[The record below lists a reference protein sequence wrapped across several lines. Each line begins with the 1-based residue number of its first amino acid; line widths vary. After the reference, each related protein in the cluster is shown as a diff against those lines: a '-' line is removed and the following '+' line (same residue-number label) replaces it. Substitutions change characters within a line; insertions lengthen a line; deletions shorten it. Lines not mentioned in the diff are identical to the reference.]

1 MKTKRVKTDTFCV
14 FNCKYSV
21 IIWLSSFFE
30 CRTFLFMNFFSK
42 IHHLPTTWTNHP
54 VVFLLFS
61 FENKLQSWQ
70 STLKVNDIS
79 TSIFFSN
86 AIKYMI
92 NLICFLLLESL
103 LFYIFHL
110 KITNINT
117 CYQWARHT
125 YPRTGV
131 PYQDIHKSLGQ
142 FHTCL
147 LCILLIHFCL
157 FQYLRVSI
165 LSFLCINQEDQRS
178 HIIESRWCNGVFL
191 HFVYKKNLCSLANE
205 QNKITGK

>member
-1 MKTKRVKTDTFCV
+1 
-14 FNCKYSV
+14 
-21 IIWLSSFFE
+21 
-30 CRTFLFMNFFSK
+30 
-42 IHHLPTTWTNHP
+42 
-54 VVFLLFS
+54 
-61 FENKLQSWQ
+61 
-70 STLKVNDIS
+70 
-79 TSIFFSN
+79 
-86 AIKYMI
+86 MI

-110 KITNINT
+110 KINNINT

-191 HFVYKKNLCSLANE
+191 HFFYKKNLCSLANE
-205 QNKITGK
+205 QNKITRKWLAMLWSHRCTILFRHSPIKLLLYNLSVSKATHPMPFSISFAIKTMVFFPIQSDFWHSHWGTKMPTYTVLLHF